1 MKMKIIKK
9 TQQKIDLVKKWVEEN
24 GRIWSRKV
32 LYICVTAGL
41 VKDTSKNSWNMIS
54 KLFTRLR
61 RENPEEVPYTLF
73 QDKKTVEKN
82 VGIESELRSFDDYF
96 KRAVSSYEIARDS
109 KTLQKAYVEL
119 FTEKD
124 LPEPVEILLEEYEI
138 GLISS
143 GGFGGDVALYYA
155 LERLKRINRKFNLPV
170 ILYCLGDYDAEGEYI
185 VSKIKERYE
194 IYGIKIEKLAITK
207 QQVIDLKLT
216 PNKEYREKMSKPKTM
231 KFHLQKKYVQDFFNS
246 NKLIAPDGICQFEL
260 EALETPFLLDLIE
273 STASRYISIEKIE
286 RSREIFRKEAQE
298 WTKKHYKE

>member
-1 MKMKIIKK
+1 MKIIKK
-9 TQQKIDLVKKWVEEN
+9 TQQKIDLVKKWVKEN

-41 VKDTSKNSWNMIS
+41 VRDTSKNSWNMIS

-73 QDKKTVEKN
+73 QDKKTVETN
-82 VGIESELRSFDDYF
+82 TGIESFVRSFDDYF
-96 KRAVSSYEIARDS
+96 KLAVSSYERARDS
-109 KTLQKAYVEL
+109 KSLQKAYVEL

-124 LPEPVEILLEEYEI
+124 LPEPIEQLLRDYEI
-138 GLISS
+138 GLVSS

-155 LERLKRINRKFNLPV
+155 LERLKRINKKFDLP
-170 ILYCLGDYDAEGEYI
+170 IIFYCLGDYDAEGEYI

-207 QQVIDLKLT
+207 QQVIDLQLT
-216 PNKEYREKMSKPKTM
+216 PNKEYREKMRKPKTM
-231 KFHLQKKYVQDFFNS
+231 KFHLQKKYVQNFFNS
-246 NKLIAPDGICQFEL
+246 NKNIAPDGICQFEP

-273 STASRYISIEKIE
+273 SAVSSYISIEKIE